1 MGWEGIDY
9 QPIPLY
15 YLNKFQANQK
25 NTLVILS

>member
-1 MGWEGIDY
+1 MEWEGIDY

-15 YLNKFQANQK
+15 YLNNFMANQK